1 MKAIIFGGTGFI
13 GSHVVEQLAMSGREL
28 TVVVR
33 ENSDTTFLESLGVPL
48 QRVDFRNAEAITQ
61 VIDGHE
67 VVYNCLANPKLHQSL
82 EAHRA
87 VEVDLTQTV
96 LRCAIKAK
104 AKRFVQLSTVMV
116 YGFRRPVEAIDEN
129 YPCSPAYLF
138 NQVANE
144 REQMVKQ
151 VSEEGGIE
159 LSILRPSM
167 TTGKRDVSF
176 LPPFTSMH
184 KWSCFPLFGDRETRF
199 SCVDT
204 RDVGRAMRWL
214 GESGD
219 TAGETYLL
227 RGYEMSWLEL
237 KQALDHFFGKK
248 SMFLRI
254 PTPVGRLI
262 GFLLEK
268 LFPYGVEPPLT
279 RFGIDALT
287 RNSLF
292 DDSKI
297 RRTGF
302 QTKYSFEDT
311 LREAMKI
318 DST

>member
-13 GSHVVEQLAMSGREL
+13 GSHVVEQLAFSGREL

-33 ENSDTTFLESLGVPL
+33 ENSDTTFLGSLGVAL
-48 QRVDFRNAEAITQ
+48 KKIDFRNAEAITQ
-61 VIDGHE
+61 VIEGHE

-87 VEVDLTQTV
+87 VEVHLTQKI
-96 LRCAIKAK
+96 LRCAIEAK

-116 YGFRRPVEAIDEN
+116 YGFQRPLEPINED
-129 YPCSPAYLF
+129 YPCSPTYLF

-151 VSEEGGIE
+151 VAEEGGIE
-159 LSILRPSM
+159 FSMLRPSM
-167 TTGKRDVSF
+167 TTGKRDISF
-176 LPPFTSMH
+176 WPHFNAMH
-184 KWSCFPLFGDRETRF
+184 KWGCFPLFGDRETRF

-204 RDVGRAMRWL
+204 RDVGRAMVWL

-219 TAGETYLL
+219 SAGEIYLL

-237 KQALDHFFGKK
+237 KQALDQFFGKK
-248 SMFLRI
+248 SVFIKI

-279 RFGIDALT
+279 RFGMDALT

-297 RRTGF
+297 RQTGF

-311 LREAMKI
+311 LQDITKV
-318 DST
+318 DSA